1 LKAVR
6 VDKEDPLGTFV
17 IILVRV
23 SDEESKS
30 LTVQSEESFDDGFSP
45 KDPEKLG
52 SDFEDTVLKH
62 ILPKEEKKEEKKS
75 ALLVTETQ
83 PRQLPPQHQPS
94 QQPNPLRDPFSGVG
108 SSDLD
113 PFGRIGSGGM
123 LMDPFHP
130 QGGRG
135 GFPGPRFDP
144 PGPGFLPGRGRG
156 GGQGPQ
162 FPGRRNFG
170 DEMPPPG
177 FDNMFM

>member
-1 LKAVR
+1 M
-6 VDKEDPLGTFV
+6 GTFE

-30 LTVQSEESFDDGFSP
+30 LTLKTEESFDDGFSP

-52 SDFEDTVLKH
+52 SEIEDSILKH
-62 ILPKEEKKEEKKS
+62 ILPKEEKKEEKNS
-75 ALLVTETQ
+75 STLLVTETR
-83 PRQLPPQHQPS
+83 PPPPQHQPP
-94 QQPNPLRDPFSGVG
+94 QHPNPLRDPSFSGVG

-123 LMDPFHP
+123 LMDPFQP
-130 QGGRG
+130 RGGMG

-156 GGQGPQ
+156 GAQGPRGS
-162 FPGRRNFG
+162 GRHNFG
-170 DEMPPPG
+170 DDLPPPG